1 MAARSSSF
9 AGDNPGDE
17 PERIHAEQARIE
29 RSGVRSLQADEAHLD
44 RSAVQRLQANSAN
57 LDHSAAAMVTA
68 EHATIRQSAAGVVV
82 TKSAACDQVRTGI
95 LVSPVVRGDV
105 HTWLDMR
112 TAVAIG
118 FGFLLGK
125 VVLDIVRGTIRR
137 LL

>member
-1 MAARSSSF
+1 MAAPSSSF
-9 AGDNPGDE
+9 ASDGPEDE
-17 PERIHAEQARIE
+17 PARIHAEQARVE
-29 RSGVRSLQADEAHLD
+29 RSGLRSLDAIEATVDQSAIQRLSATNATLD
-44 RSAVQRLQANSAN
+44 RSAAGF
-57 LDHSAAAMVTA
+57 VTA
-68 EHATIRQSAAGVVV
+68 DHTTIRQSAAGIVV

-95 LVSPVVRGDV
+95 LISPVVRGDV

-125 VVLDIVRGTIRR
+125 LVLDIVRGSIRR